1 MARQAQTPAPQ
12 RAAEPGVIAGAFL
25 AAVKVLGWLV
35 LGLVFSILV
44 EWLGLTFWWPEEGIR
59 HSRRMLEAEL
69 GYVQET
75 VPQNLLTHDPVGFA
89 RRIADGFYHYGF
101 EVTGI
106 ATGVQRL
113 NAPTSPTDSTLLS
126 LSRVIYTSVSTYLIA
141 AITITQVYALRL
153 AVLLLAT
160 PVFVLAGLVGV
171 TDGLI
176 ERDRRRFGGARETGF
191 VYHHA
196 KRLVAPSVG
205 AAWVLYLAWPASIHP
220 NRIILP
226 AAGLFGLAL
235 AVSAAT
241 FKKHI

>member
-1 MARQAQTPAPQ
+1 MPQ
-12 RAAEPGVIAGAFL
+12 
-25 AAVKVLGWLV
+25 
-35 LGLVFSILV
+35 S
-44 EWLGLTFWWPEEGIR
+44 
-59 HSRRMLEAEL
+59 
-69 GYVQET
+69 
-75 VPQNLLTHDPVGFA
+75 LLTRDPAGFA
-89 RRIADGFYHYGF
+89 RRIADGFYYYGF

-113 NAPTSPTDSTLLS
+113 NTTRPTDSTLLV
-126 LSRVIYTSVSTYLIA
+126 LSRAIYTSVSTYLIA

-153 AVLLLAT
+153 AVLLLAM
-160 PVFVLAGLVGV
+160 PVFVLAGLVGL

-205 AAWVLYLAWPASIHP
+205 TAWVLYLAWPASIHP

-235 AVSAAT
+235 AVFAAT